1 VTGLLYRQITAIG
14 RMTVVLWVGML
25 ATVTWII
32 ASGLMNF
39 RPGLAFDFPSNAFSF
54 SSGFALGLG
63 GAMLIAMYCF
73 LGYNDI
79 CYLAGEVRQPERVIP
94 RAIIYSVIA
103 VALIYSLMTLCVM
116 AVIPW
121 RQAMQS
127 KFIVAQFMETLYGGW
142 AGSAV
147 TVMILWAAFA
157 SVFALLLGYSR
168 IPYAAA
174 LDGYFFKPFA
184 RLHPKGGFP
193 HISLLVVGGLA
204 ALASFLELEWVLAAL
219 LTARILVQF
228 LGQILAV
235 HFLRTR
241 RPEVTRPFKMWLYP
255 LPSLIALA
263 GWSYIFLTSGWTFIL
278 YGLLTLAG
286 GLLAFWIW
294 RRTSSGAT
302 QRPHGNHSDS

>member
-1 VTGLLYRQITAIG
+1 
-14 RMTVVLWVGML
+14 
-25 ATVTWII
+25 
-32 ASGLMNF
+32 
-39 RPGLAFDFPSNAFSF
+39 
-54 SSGFALGLG
+54 
-63 GAMLIAMYCF
+63 
-73 LGYNDI
+73 
-79 CYLAGEVRQPERVIP
+79 
-94 RAIIYSVIA
+94 
-103 VALIYSLMTLCVM
+103 
-116 AVIPW
+116 
-121 RQAMQS
+121 MQS
-127 KFIVAQFMETLYGGW
+127 KFIVAQFMETLYGPW

-219 LTARILVQF
+219 LTTRI
-228 LGQILAV
+228 
-235 HFLRTR
+235 RTR
-241 RPEVTRPFKMWLYP
+241 RREVSRPFKMWLYP
-255 LPSLIALA
+255 LPSLIALV

-286 GLLAFWIW
+286 GLLAFSIW
-294 RRTSSGAT
+294 RRTSSET
-302 QRPHGNHSDS
+302 T